1 MSNGNGKFDKGRY
14 VTIPE
19 TRNIKL
25 PIGGTIKLG
34 LKVKNEKGIEHPLE
48 TDYFVCPKEIRRVF
62 GEEPTELTVFF
73 PEANREKIFPQAY
86 EKYGSNEAMQCWG
99 DGETSGQKLNLENG
113 RWEDVKCPCENFG
126 KKGGCGKV
134 GHLKF
139 MIPSVSIGTFY
150 ELEVKGT
157 VSMQEVNSGLEL
169 ARITTGGHWAMIPF
183 RMRRVPKK
191 IRIPG
196 TANMKTHW
204 VVTLEIAA
212 SVEEIRRVIEGEILY
227 LGQRKNGHY
236 ELEAPELP
244 LANRAYVPLST
255 EEEKLERLKKQEEY
269 QEQSRKEYLE
279 SKENEAKLKKEHE
292 EGKDK
297 IKSYQESKTIYKKKK
312 EEGEK
317 IEAEINPASLEEVT
331 VLLKEI
337 DIQNWSQGLYYA
349 RKANLKVGDA
359 LVATIPQLKK
369 LLTEDRDQI
378 NRIVDARGVKEG
390 TAEKYFKKLNEE
402 DDPDEALA

>member
-1 MSNGNGKFDKGRY
+1 MNGNGKFDKGRFT
-14 VTIPE
+14 TIPE

-73 PEANREKIFPQAY
+73 PEADREKIFPQAY

-113 RWEDVKCPCENFG
+113 RWEDIKCPCENFG

-204 VVTLEIAA
+204 VVTLEITA

-227 LGQRKNGHY
+227 LGQQKNGHY
-236 ELEAPELP
+236 ELESPELP
-244 LANRAYVPLST
+244 LANRAYVPLET
-255 EEEKLERLKKQEEY
+255 KEEKIEREKRE
-269 QEQSRKEYLE
+269 LE
-279 SKENEAKLKKEHE
+279 SQLETRREYEESKFNEAKLKKEHE

-297 IKSYQESKTIYKKKK
+297 IKSYSESKVIYNKKK
-312 EEGEK
+312 EEEAK
-317 IEAEINPASLEEVT
+317 IEAEINPKDVEEVFKR
-331 VLLKEI
+331 LNEI
-337 DIQNWSQGLYYA
+337 DIMNWSQGLYYA
-349 RKANLKVGDA
+349 RKANLKVGDS

-369 LLTEDRDQI
+369 LLTENKDLI

-390 TAEKYFKKLNEE
+390 TIEKHFAKLNEE
-402 DDPDEALA
+402 DDSDEALA